1 MSSDSFEVMKLWV
14 PLERHWSSNKT
25 EDTKPWDIYSSYIT
39 PIDNEKTA
47 LAWEKA
53 SELAKEGWELVSGI
67 PITASF
73 FPSMEEKGRSTYPR
87 DLSLTYTSGYEL
99 LFKRRIPKES

>member
-14 PLERHWSSNKT
+14 PLERHWSTNKT
-25 EDTKPWDIYSSYIT
+25 DDTKSWDIYHAFIT
-39 PIDNEKTA
+39 PIDGEKTT

-73 FPSMEEKGRSTYPR
+73 FPSMDDKDRSTYPR
-87 DLSLTYTSGYEL
+87 NLSHTYTSGYEL
-99 LFKRRIPKES
+99 IFKRRIQKE